1 MTLPIY
7 LARGLAGALAAFGLA
22 SASAQERPPLAP
34 LDDKVGGLV
43 LRLGESQIDF
53 MQGWVQAA
61 PRGWN
66 EQQLEGFRGR
76 ILSATIAHPDVRAV
90 RAAQSA
96 SVFAVREARAPLF
109 PQVSTQLSNGRI
121 ANDPSTLQGSPARN
135 YNSASVSITVR
146 QLLYDFGATRGQIDA
161 SNARQKQ
168 AEFRQYSVESE
179 IALKA
184 IQAYHDLIRTYRQ
197 MQLAQRN
204 LEARQAILDLVRQRQ
219 DIGGGTVS
227 DVVRAESRAAEA
239 EANLTAYQRNLGVAQ
254 ASYREYFPGE
264 LQAVTAQST
273 VFDIRATGDWLAEV
287 GLAGQQGWK
296 VRSAQAAQ
304 RLAEAELKATRGRSF
319 ASINLEVS
327 AARRDLVHPG
337 VPGTDQSIAL
347 VARQTLFGGWADTA
361 RVDQAVQKMR
371 QSAEELRSAELEY
384 RRQLDQL
391 VLEVE
396 AQERLVTSRQS
407 AARLAAE
414 SLRMIREQYAYRR
427 GTLLDLLT
435 AQESLYF
442 AGRDLIDAQ
451 VDRALST
458 YKLMSLAAVLN
469 NFVGLPVEP

>member
-1 MTLPIY
+1 
-7 LARGLAGALAAFGLA
+7 
-22 SASAQERPPLAP
+22 
-34 LDDKVGGLV
+34 
-43 LRLGESQIDF
+43 
-53 MQGWVQAA
+53 
-61 PRGWN
+61 
-66 EQQLEGFRGR
+66 
-76 ILSATIAHPDVRAV
+76 
-90 RAAQSA
+90 
-96 SVFAVREARAPLF
+96 
-109 PQVSTQLSNGRI
+109 
-121 ANDPSTLQGSPARN
+121 
-135 YNSASVSITVR
+135 
-146 QLLYDFGATRGQIDA
+146 
-161 SNARQKQ
+161 
-168 AEFRQYSVESE
+168 
-179 IALKA
+179 
-184 IQAYHDLIRTYRQ
+184 
-197 MQLAQRN
+197 
-204 LEARQAILDLVRQRQ
+204 
-219 DIGGGTVS
+219 
-227 DVVRAESRAAEA
+227 
-239 EANLTAYQRNLGVAQ
+239 
-254 ASYREYFPGE
+254 
-264 LQAVTAQST
+264 
-273 VFDIRATGDWLAEV
+273 V